1 MLIRLFTFISTT
13 QNAKVQSCSECVN
26 NAKATH
32 NLFFFKLDNK
42 KKKSRKMHT
51 YGYGDG
57 ASEGD
62 LVAAVNINIELN
74 QKKNCKLI
82 VTGINP
88 VCLINKVIN

>member
-1 MLIRLFTFISTT
+1 
-13 QNAKVQSCSECVN
+13 
-26 NAKATH
+26 
-32 NLFFFKLDNK
+32 
-42 KKKSRKMHT
+42 MHT